1 MALLV
6 LLLESNLTHEHSSQF
21 LLTAMYSP
29 VDYMLG
35 FISRIFEYKACRVN
49 DFIQSSIACLF
60 FSCEH

>member
-6 LLLESNLTHEHSSQF
+6 LLVVSSLTHGHSSQF

-35 FISRIFEYKACRVN
+35 FISRICEYRACQVS
-49 DFIQSSIACLF
+49 DLIQSSIACLF
-60 FSCEH
+60 FSSEQ